1 LIHVPPDTASVAI
14 SVALVTRNRPDK
26 LERTLLSLRTQGEQP
41 FEVLVS
47 DDSDDALA
55 DDSRAVAE
63 AYGCDY
69 ARGPGTGLYANR
81 NAVAR
86 RCRGTH
92 IRTMDD
98 DHLFPD
104 GHWARCR
111 AAVREDPESVWIIGE
126 IIPAIGQLTADDCP
140 GELHPRGF
148 SVPPRDTADTWAI
161 ADGASIYPARIFDGT
176 AQFSEAFRFG
186 LSYLEF
192 GSRLRWLGYRIRH
205 LEGTYIIHETDG
217 VTRSIMDPEEHLGSR
232 FFAML
237 SHSFTYQPSLMNK
250 GLTSLQLA
258 YDVVRNRRVGLTAIW
273 RGMRAYRQQ
282 RRSLGGS
289 AIPTT

>member
-1 LIHVPPDTASVAI
+1 MPPDTANVAI

-26 LERTLLSLRTQGEQP
+26 LERTLRSLRAQGEQP

-55 DDSRAVAE
+55 GASRAVAD
-63 AYGCDY
+63 AYDCDY
-69 ARGPGTGLYANR
+69 ARGPGKGLYANR

-104 GHWARCR
+104 GHWVRCR
-111 AAVREDPESVWIIGE
+111 AAVSEDPESVWIIGE
-126 IIPAIGQLTADDCP
+126 IIPAIGQLTTDDCP

-148 SVPPRDTADTWAI
+148 SARPRDTADTWAI
-161 ADGASIYPARIFDGT
+161 ADGASIYPARIFDGE

-186 LSYLEF
+186 PSYLEF
-192 GSRLRWLGYRIRH
+192 GSRLHWLGYRIRH
-205 LEGTYIIHETDG
+205 LRGTYVIHETDG
-217 VTRSIMDPEEHLGSR
+217 VTRSIMDPEEYLGSR

-237 SHSFTYQPSLMNK
+237 SHSFTYQPSLANK
-250 GLTSLQLA
+250 GLTSMQLA
-258 YDVVRNRRVGLTAIW
+258 HDVARNPRVGVAAIR
-273 RGMRAYRQQ
+273 RGFRAYRQQ
-282 RRSLGGS
+282 RRSLGDS
-289 AIPTT
+289 AISTT